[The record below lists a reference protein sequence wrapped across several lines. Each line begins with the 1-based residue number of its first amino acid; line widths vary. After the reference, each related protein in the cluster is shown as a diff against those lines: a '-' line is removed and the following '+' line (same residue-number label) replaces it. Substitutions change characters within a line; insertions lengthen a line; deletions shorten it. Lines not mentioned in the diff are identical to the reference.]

1 MASLKYSTAS
11 ICRAHTWELGSY
23 HLVLLLPL
31 TIQPSH
37 FCHPLLPLSN
47 SVVGDCSRSHSISIL
62 TSSTRD
68 VQPGTG
74 VLKAEMNN
82 TAARPVCT
90 APSSGGRSSISFRAE
105 LDSML
110 LNDQILADNECAEV
124 WVRDGS
130 ERQEKR
136 QAEILQDRTEL
147 RRAAHGPP
155 SKTARRQLAIT
166 SLKIH
171 SFMDGE

>member
-37 FCHPLLPLSN
+37 FCHSLLPLSN
-47 SVVGDCSRSHSISIL
+47 SVVGDCSRSHSISPHG
-62 TSSTRD
+62 TCS
-68 VQPGTG
+68 QATG

-82 TAARPVCT
+82 TAASPVCT